1 MSNYYS
7 IYNKTLDELYY
18 AEDKETAIAFVND
31 KARKCNKFII
41 KKVPTDLVTGNV
53 LDYIATHTVSY
64 STESSRVLT
73 FDEYEAFLYLDDYVS
88 DLGKSLDEAFG
99 RLIFLKDNEF
109 IMDTLTSVMD
119 ALCEIAQICLYET
132 IFEFGGELS
141 LYLNVDVLT
150 TSIIKNNI
158 GRRK

>member
-1 MSNYYS
+1 MNYYS

-31 KARKCNKFII
+31 KARNCNKFII
-41 KKVPTDLVTGNV
+41 KKVPTNLVTGNV
-53 LDYIATHTVSY
+53 LDYIASHTVSY

-73 FDEYEAFLYLDDYVS
+73 FDEYEGFICLDDYIS

-99 RLIFLKDNEF
+99 RLVFLKDNEF

-119 ALCEIAQICLYET
+119 VLFDLSQICLYDT
-132 IFEFGGELS
+132 IFEFGGDLS
-141 LYLNVDVLT
+141 EYLNVDVLT
-150 TSIIKNNI
+150 TTIIKSNS
-158 GRRK
+158 GRSE

>member
-31 KARKCNKFII
+31 KARNCNKFII

-73 FDEYEAFLYLDDYVS
+73 FDENMKRFY
-88 DLGKSLDEAFG
+88 
-99 RLIFLKDNEF
+99 I
-109 IMDTLTSVMD
+109 
-119 ALCEIAQICLYET
+119 
-132 IFEFGGELS
+132 
-141 LYLNVDVLT
+141 
-150 TSIIKNNI
+150 
-158 GRRK
+158 